1 MSALFTLVMKIKLL
15 RIKFLPAVALLGV
28 ALSGCATVRDWVFS
42 PDELEEGTI
51 VVIEADAEES
61 DASAAAAS
69 SEATDSAL
77 EVAADPAADP
87 SSLGS
92 GQYNRDDALYDPL
105 GYGDNYILRET
116 GEIVLMPTVREVSID
131 TSQIERLL
139 YRSAQHIEDSRRFF
153 YANQYEEALYEVNAA
168 LELTPRSATAYS
180 IKGSIEY
187 KRGNVAQARASWSV
201 ALQLDPSLK
210 NVEQMLALLDE

>member
-1 MSALFTLVMKIKLL
+1 MENKLFRIKLL
-15 RIKFLPAVALLGV
+15 PLVVLLGI
-28 ALSGCATVRDWVFS
+28 ALASCAMVRDWVFQ
-42 PDELEEGTI
+42 PDELEESTI
-51 VVIEADAEES
+51 VVIETDSEESVITETSDTDSDSAAGNSDAEGS
-61 DASAAAAS
+61 LSAIG
-69 SEATDSAL
+69 SA
-77 EVAADPAADP
+77 
-87 SSLGS
+87 
-92 GQYNRDDALYDPL
+92 QYNRDDALYDPL
-105 GYGDNYILRET
+105 GYGDNYVLRES

-153 YANQYEEALYEVNAA
+153 YANQYEEALFEVNAA

-187 KRGNVAQARASWSV
+187 KRGNMAQARASWSV

>member
-1 MSALFTLVMKIKLL
+1 MKNKLL
-15 RIKFLPAVALLGV
+15 SIKFLPLALFVGV
-28 ALSGCATVRDWVFS
+28 ALSGCAVVRDWVFS

-51 VVIEADAEES
+51 VVIEAEADES
-61 DASAAAAS
+61 EASADAAG
-69 SEATDSAL
+69 SEADDA
-77 EVAADPAADP
+77 EVAASDEAD
-87 SSLGS
+87 SSDLGS

-187 KRGNVAQARASWSV
+187 KRGNIAQARASWSV
-201 ALQLDPSLK
+201 ALQLDPSLR

>member
-1 MSALFTLVMKIKLL
+1 MENKLFQIRLLPLAMLVGI
-15 RIKFLPAVALLGV
+15 
-28 ALSGCATVRDWVFS
+28 ALSSCATVRDWVFG
-42 PDELEEGTI
+42 PEELEESTI
-51 VVIEADAEES
+51 VVIEAADAEES
-61 DASAAAAS
+61 EGSEAAADADAAAADANASDGS
-69 SEATDSAL
+69 SDI
-77 EVAADPAADP
+77 
-87 SSLGS
+87 GS

-131 TSQIERLL
+131 TSQVERLL

-187 KRGNVAQARASWSV
+187 KRGNIAQARASWSV

>member
-1 MSALFTLVMKIKLL
+1 MKNKSFQIKSLPLVM
-15 RIKFLPAVALLGV
+15 LLGI
-28 ALSGCATVRDWVFS
+28 ALSGCATVRDWVFE
-42 PDELEEGTI
+42 PDELEDSTI
-51 VVIEADAEES
+51 VVIEAGAEES
-61 DASAAAAS
+61 AASAATTS
-69 SEATDSAL
+69 SEATDATSEASAA
-77 EVAADPAADP
+77 EADPADDP
-87 SSLGS
+87 SSVGS

-187 KRGNVAQARASWSV
+187 KRGNIAQARASWSV

>member
-1 MSALFTLVMKIKLL
+1 MLVGI
-15 RIKFLPAVALLGV
+15 
-28 ALSGCATVRDWVFS
+28 ALSSCATVRDWVFG
-42 PDELEEGTI
+42 PEELEESTI
-51 VVIEADAEES
+51 VVIEAADAEES
-61 DASAAAAS
+61 EGSEAADDTDAAADDANAS
-69 SEATDSAL
+69 DG
-77 EVAADPAADP
+77 
-87 SSLGS
+87 SSDIGS

-105 GYGDNYILRET
+105 GYGDNYVLRET

-131 TSQIERLL
+131 TSQVERLL

-187 KRGNVAQARASWSV
+187 KRGNIAQARASWSV

>member
-1 MSALFTLVMKIKLL
+1 MKNKSFQIKSLPLVM
-15 RIKFLPAVALLGV
+15 LLGI
-28 ALSGCATVRDWVFS
+28 ALSSCATVRDWVFE
-42 PDELEEGTI
+42 PDELEDSTI
-51 VVIEADAEES
+51 VVIEAGAEES
-61 DASAAAAS
+61 AASAAATS
-69 SEATDSAL
+69 SEATDATLEASAP
-77 EVAADPAADP
+77 EADPADDP
-87 SSLGS
+87 SNVGS

-187 KRGNVAQARASWSV
+187 KRGNIAQARASWSV

>member
-1 MSALFTLVMKIKLL
+1 MKNKLFRNKLL
-15 RIKFLPAVALLGV
+15 PLAMLVSLT
-28 ALSGCATVRDWVFS
+28 LSGCALVRDWVFT
-42 PDELEEGTI
+42 PEELEEGAL
-51 VVIEADAEES
+51 VVIEAEPEAAADE
-61 DASAAAAS
+61 ASAADTSTAAAAEDDNS
-69 SEATDSAL
+69 L
-77 EVAADPAADP
+77 EGLAND
-87 SSLGS
+87 GS
-92 GQYNRDDALYDPL
+92 GQYSRDDALYDPL

-116 GEIVLMPTVREVSID
+116 GEIVLQPTVREVSID

-153 YANQYEEALYEVNAA
+153 YANQYEEALFEVNAA

-187 KRGNVAQARASWSV
+187 KRGNIAQARASWSV

>member
-1 MSALFTLVMKIKLL
+1 MENKLFRIKLL
-15 RIKFLPAVALLGV
+15 PLVV
-28 ALSGCATVRDWVFS
+28 LSSVSMASCATVRDWVFQ
-42 PDELEEGTI
+42 PDELEESTI
-51 VVIEADAEES
+51 VVIETDSEES
-61 DASAAAAS
+61 AIAETSDADSGSADGNS
-69 SEATDSAL
+69 DTEDSLSAIGN
-77 EVAADPAADP
+77 A
-87 SSLGS
+87 
-92 GQYNRDDALYDPL
+92 QYNRDDALYDPL
-105 GYGDNYILRET
+105 GYGDNYVLRES

-153 YANQYEEALYEVNAA
+153 YANQYEEALFEVNAA

-187 KRGNVAQARASWSV
+187 KRGNMAQARASWSV

>member
-1 MSALFTLVMKIKLL
+1 MENKLLLIKLL
-15 RIKFLPAVALLGV
+15 PAAALVGAV
-28 ALSGCATVRDWVFS
+28 LSGCASVRDWAFS

-51 VVIEADAEES
+51 VVIEADAEDS
-61 DASAAAAS
+61 DAEGSDAD
-69 SEATDSAL
+69 SENTDANLDVS
-77 EVAADPAADP
+77 AADPADDP
-87 SSLGS
+87 SSIGS

-187 KRGNVAQARASWSV
+187 KRGNIAQARASWSV